1 MKKLKNLFFFVLVAA
16 TLFLIPALAFGT
28 VAEAQ
33 SLAEKVKDYTS
44 LAEVSA
50 ENNKNNSSLAEFSA
64 ENNKNNSSLAEFS
77 AQINKNNS
85 SLAEFSAE
93 NNKNNSSLAEFSASD
108 GFSFLYFGDVQFT
121 DDMNSEYAAFGKMLD
136 GAYAK
141 NPEIAFAVSCGDL
154 VNNGQSSAQWTAFL
168 ENTAA
173 FFENVPFFA
182 AAGNHESNSKS
193 GKPELMLRLFDFP
206 ENGPGG
212 FKEEFYSWEYGN
224 CHITVL
230 NSCVFMGEQEMTE
243 KDFADIKNWL
253 INDWQSAK
261 TDFKIVVLHH
271 PPYGVMN
278 DKTGQAVLANWCPV
292 FEKCGVDLVLSGH
305 QHCYMRTA
313 DINGVTYVIGNGG
326 KKEYHAVNTE
336 NAAVCIENISSYQIV
351 NISKDTLSLTSYNEN
366 HQAVDSWQKSAA
378 KPPAT
383 AKGQTVRVFLDVL
396 AGIMRGVR

>member
-1 MKKLKNLFFFVLVAA
+1 MKKLKNLLFFVLVGA

-44 LAEVSA
+44 LAE
-50 ENNKNNSSLAEFSA
+50 FSA
-64 ENNKNNSSLAEFS
+64 ENNKNNSSLAEV
-77 AQINKNNS
+77 
-85 SLAEFSAE
+85 
-93 NNKNNSSLAEFSASD
+93 SASD

-141 NPEIAFAVSCGDL
+141 NPQIAFAVSCGDL

-206 ENGPGG
+206 ENGPDG

-230 NSCVFMGEQEMTE
+230 NSCVFMGEQKMTE
-243 KDFADIKNWL
+243 KNFADIKNWL
-253 INDWQSAK
+253 INDLQSAK

-271 PPYGVMN
+271 SPYGVMN
-278 DKTGQAVLANWCPV
+278 DKTGKAVLANWCPV
-292 FEKCGVDLVLSGH
+292 FEKCGVDLVMSGH
-305 QHCYMRTA
+305 QHCYMRTT
-313 DINGVTYVIGNGG
+313 DINGVTYLIGNGG

-336 NAAVCIENISSYQIV
+336 NAAVCIENVSCYQMLNV
-351 NISKDTLSLTSYNEN
+351 TKAVLTLTSYNEN
-366 HQAVDSWQKSAA
+366 HQVLDSWQKRIA
-378 KPPAT
+378 KPPIAK
-383 AKGQTVRVFLDVL
+383 KGQTVRTFFDVFT
-396 AGIMRGVR
+396 GIMRNVR